1 MLVVVV
7 LVMGINMFIR
17 SLTIYLIDM
26 IGYERDSARVS
37 TIMATVFISSF
48 INTGILILLTNANF
62 SYYSFGKLI
71 PIRNQYSDLDQNW
84 YLFVGPSLVQ
94 TMFISACMP
103 YIEFL
108 IAYTQKKVFRWMD
121 RGFKCG

>member
-1 MLVVVV
+1 VLVVVV

-17 SLTIYLIDM
+17 SLTIYLIDI

-71 PIRNQYSDLDQNW
+71 PIRSQYSDLDQNW
-84 YLFVGPSLVQ
+84 YLFVGPSLV
-94 TMFISACMP
+94 
-103 YIEFL
+103 
-108 IAYTQKKVFRWMD
+108 
-121 RGFKCG
+121 

>member
-1 MLVVVV
+1 
-7 LVMGINMFIR
+7 MGINMFIR
-17 SLTIYLIDM
+17 SLSIYLIDL

-37 TIMATVFISSF
+37 DIMATVFISSF

-62 SYYSFGKLI
+62 SYYSFGNVL

-108 IAYTQKKVFRWMD
+108 IAFTQKKVFRWMD
-121 RGFKCG
+121 KGYSCSQ